1 MLKGSFDQEQRGKPR
16 KGATETQARLG
27 EGFGQAPGS
36 TKIQQREAD
45 KDGRADCRIETQ
57 PQRGDRRR
65 DGCSGEITPRPG
77 ADR

>member
-1 MLKGSFDQEQRGKPR
+1 MLKERFNQKQRGRPR
-16 KGATETQARLG
+16 NGTAETQARLG
-27 EGFGQAPGS
+27 EEFGQAPGS

-45 KDGRADCRIETQ
+45 KDRRADCRIETQ

-65 DGCSGEITPRPG
+65 DGCSVEITPRPG